1 MNRLSF
7 VLSDQALDPITPEQF
22 ARTDLFPITVAL
34 LEGGRVLVND
44 EPIALATVADR
55 GFHVATSGRVF
66 AMDLTLRWFDR
77 ATIIAAEKDATV
89 AVEAENQ
96 AGAIDRTRFRHLVT
110 FALDG
115 DADFRYERGTG
126 RWIREGSSY
135 SRVSIRLADQGAA

>member
-1 MNRLSF
+1 M
-7 VLSDQALDPITPEQF
+7 APERF

-34 LEGGRVLVND
+34 LEGDRILVND

-55 GFHVATSGRVF
+55 GFHVATSG
-66 AMDLTLRWFDR
+66 
-77 ATIIAAEKDATV
+77 ATV
-89 AVEAENQ
+89 AVEAESE
-96 AGAIDRTRFRHLVT
+96 AGAIDRTPFRHLVT

-135 SRVSIRLADQGAA
+135 SRVSIRLAGEPPSQP

>member
-1 MNRLSF
+1 M
-7 VLSDQALDPITPEQF
+7 APERF

-34 LEGGRVLVND
+34 LEGDRILVND

-77 ATIIAAEKDATV
+77 ATIIAADSGATV
-89 AVEAENQ
+89 AVEAESE
-96 AGAIDRTRFRHLVT
+96 AGAIDRTPFRHLVT

-135 SRVSIRLADQGAA
+135 SRVSIRLAGEPPSQP